1 MNRPIGFDV
10 DDTLERKTAI
20 DPLLTQ
26 RKYNLE
32 GLSLKEARDQI
43 ERDLVLL
50 SLERENGNVSK
61 AANILGVTRPT
72 LYDLMKKHNLII
84 AEQINSP
91 CEVCFSRGVNAQL
104 CFGFSL
110 KQHLYLSRER

>member
-1 MNRPIGFDV
+1 MNGNVRELENRFKRAVVMAESAIIDPKSLGFDV
-10 DDTLERKTAI
+10 DDTLELKTASESC
-20 DPLLTQ
+20 LNGTN
-26 RKYNLE
+26 YNLE

-84 AEQINSP
+84 AEQKNTP
-91 CEVCFSRGVNAQL
+91 
-104 CFGFSL
+104 
-110 KQHLYLSRER
+110 